1 MYPIALTSKTMYLA
15 VILVKTEEIV
25 KFIVVFKR
33 YLSKKWMNVMI
44 DNL

>member
-1 MYPIALTSKTMYLA
+1 
-15 VILVKTEEIV
+15 V